1 MKRHLLST
9 TSLAGAGLLASAGV
23 AQAEMSMGVGGFFH
37 MWTGIVDADVCESG
51 SRGGCNDAHVLQV
64 GEVAFNMSGTLDN
77 GIEIGGVVEL
87 ETQGDGDYVDAAR
100 INIAGPFGAF
110 QLGQEDSAR
119 HNWAFDTA
127 APNEGVLINSGWET
141 AFAMSTQTSA
151 GLLRPNHSTALDFSD
166 KAPKVTYFT
175 PRVNGFQLAATW
187 TPNTQSVAG
196 RDDGEGNFVGGYGA
210 DGAVFGPAD
219 ERDTYTNAVD
229 FGAHY
234 TGEMGGVGVTVQGGY
249 GTVEAPDI
257 VSGSN
262 PEIYQAGVSL
272 SFENF
277 TVAGAWAE
285 VDGGMRFGGVM
296 QDGKLVG
303 GASTEGRSYT
313 FGAGYSMGPWAFA
326 AGYLR
331 GEEEGDPGGGDD
343 TNDIYQ
349 VSASYALSDGLG
361 VNVQYLRVERETD
374 GINPDKQDNDA
385 DAWLVGVKAGF

>member
-1 MKRHLLST
+1 MRKQLYGT
-9 TSLAGAGLLASAGV
+9 TSLTGAALLASAGM

-37 MWTGIVDADVCESG
+37 MWTGVVDADVCESG
-51 SRGGCNDAHVLQV
+51 NRSGCNDAHVLQV
-64 GEVAFNMSGTLDN
+64 GEVHFNMSGTLDN
-77 GIEIGGVVEL
+77 GIEVGGVVEL
-87 ETQGDGDYVDAAR
+87 ETQGDADYVDAAR
-100 INIAGPFGAF
+100 IDIAGPFGTF

-141 AFAMSTQTSA
+141 AFAASTQTSA

-175 PRVNGFQLAATW
+175 PRFNGFQLAATW
-187 TPNTQSVAG
+187 TPNTQTVAG
-196 RDDGEGNFVGGYGA
+196 RPDDDGDYVGGYGG

-219 ERDTYTNAVD
+219 ERDTYTNALD
-229 FGAHY
+229 FGAHFS
-234 TGEMGGVGVTVQGGY
+234 GEMGGVGVTVQGGY

-257 VSGSN
+257 APGDN
-262 PEIYQAGVSL
+262 PEIYQAGISL

-285 VDGGMRFGGVM
+285 VDGGMRFGGEM
-296 QDGKLVG
+296 QDGRLVG
-303 GASTEGRSYT
+303 GASTEGRAYT

-331 GEEEGDPGGGDD
+331 GEEEGMPGNGDD

-349 VSASYALSDGLG
+349 ISASYALSDGLG
-361 VNVQYLRVERETD
+361 VNVQYLRVEREAD
-374 GINPDKQDNDA
+374 HADSGGQDNDA
-385 DAWLVGVKAGF
+385 DAFLLGVKAGF

>member
-1 MKRHLLST
+1 MRKQLYGT
-9 TSLAGAGLLASAGV
+9 TSLTGAALLASAGM

-37 MWTGIVDADVCESG
+37 MWTGVVDADVCESG
-51 SRGGCNDAHVLQV
+51 NRSGCNDAHVLQV
-64 GEVAFNMSGTLDN
+64 GEVHFNMSGTLDN
-77 GIEIGGVVEL
+77 GIEVGGVVEL
-87 ETQGDGDYVDAAR
+87 ETQGDADYVDAAL
-100 INIAGPFGAF
+100 IDISGPFGAF
-110 QLGQEDSAR
+110 QLGQKDSAR
-119 HNWAFDTA
+119 HDWAFDTA

-141 AFAMSTQTSA
+141 AFAVSTQTSA

-175 PRVNGFQLAATW
+175 PRFNGFQLAATW
-187 TPNTQSVAG
+187 TPNTQNKTT
-196 RDDGEGNFVGGYGA
+196 DGGYSGV

-219 ERDTYTNAVD
+219 ERDTYTNALD

-234 TGEMGGVGVTVQGGY
+234 SGEMGGVGVTVQGGY
-249 GTVEAPDI
+249 GTVDKPDM

-262 PEIYQAGVSL
+262 PEIYQAGISI

-285 VDGGMRFGGVM
+285 VDGGMRFTGEAE
-296 QDGKLVG
+296 DGTTFPI
-303 GASTEGRSYT
+303 STEGRAYT

-331 GEEEGDPGGGDD
+331 GEEEGELEGGDD

-349 VSASYALSDGLG
+349 LSASYALSDGLG
-361 VNVQYLRVERETD
+361 VNVQYLRVERDAD
-374 GINPDKQDNDA
+374 GNDRGQDNDA
-385 DAWLVGVKAGF
+385 DAFLLGVKAGF